1 MARTGRP
8 KKEFNFEQ
16 FEKLCALHCTL
27 NEIAGVMDISED
39 FIEYSCKRKYKKN
52 FSEVYRLKASKGKM
66 SLRRRQFE
74 AAMSGSVPML
84 IWLGKNWL
92 KQAERVVHIEE
103 DKNEY
108 QELNSLSDDEP
119 TN

>member
-1 MARTGRP
+1 MGRP
-8 KKEFNFEQ
+8 KKEFNWDQ
-16 FEKLCALHCTL
+16 FDKLCAIHCTL
-27 NEIAGVMDISED
+27 FEISGIMEISED
-39 FIEYSCKRKYKKN
+39 VIERNCKKK
-52 FSEVYRLKASKGKM
+52 FKKTFAEVYRLKASKGKM

-108 QELNSLSDDEP
+108 QEPDSLTDDKSS
-119 TN
+119 N